1 MADSDAMDIGPVTRT
16 LRAAVFA
23 ALVVLLAG
31 LGQVLVTGRSLPVG
45 TMGLASAAVF
55 VLAFALAGRE
65 RGYPAIAAAF
75 LPLQLGVSALF
86 DLAQRSCP
94 SLPPDAGQGLRPLL
108 CGGGSLGGFLLGHG
122 VSEQTGILV
131 LLLLHTVIALAGAFW
146 LRRADAALSGLTRAL
161 RTLGEF
167 LHRHLPAAARWL
179 RLLTAPVPARPVLRV
194 PFPRASRVLVP
205 AEAAV
210 VRPAVR
216 RGPPVFALT
225 V

>member
-1 MADSDAMDIGPVTRT
+1 MDIGPVTRT

-31 LGQVLVTGRSLPVG
+31 LGQVLVTGRTLPVG
-45 TMGLASAAVF
+45 TMGLAALGVF
-55 VLAFALAGRE
+55 ALALALAGRE

-94 SLPPDAGQGLRPLL
+94 SLPPEAGHGLRPLL

-122 VSEQTGILV
+122 VSQQADVLL

-146 LRRADAALSGLTRAL
+146 LRRADAALAGLARAV
-161 RTLGEF
+161 RMLGEF

-179 RLLTAPVPARPVLRV
+179 RLLAAPVPARPVVRV
-194 PFPRASRVLVP
+194 PFPRASRALVP
-205 AEAAV
+205 AEDVV

-216 RGPPVFALT
+216 RGPPVFALA